1 MKGKS
6 KINLE
11 QEETVAPVN
20 LPNIPLPITTLP
32 NFNFTLPPPA
42 SHSADKTVANKEN
55 TFTFAS
61 PIKVTDAGKSLQSVN
76 NFTFSNPI
84 NAEDSA
90 NNTIDSNS
98 HSITENEFTIDCATT
113 TSIPN
118 FIWCGSSTAPRLK
131 AKIKNSKDDSVGSVS
146 QELKSGSVMDVFFP
160 KSNLIGQSNNS
171 GLVSETTYTDK
182 TASTFVNPDSDI
194 TSTHG
199 KESWECS
206 ECMIRNNGTDKQCTA
221 CKISRPNPN
230 DKTSLPST
238 STTDTVVETK
248 PVEQDCFGSQFKLS
262 TNQWECAT
270 CCVRNKQ
277 SDATCVACTT
287 PKLGNNPM
295 MQQTVKSQNFDLMEK
310 FKPAEGSWE
319 CSGCL
324 LRNTANV
331 ITCPCCNASKPT
343 TVKTK
348 PKKTDVTESF
358 KQKSNTNTEVMA
370 TKEISNNSELMNK
383 FKPNKDSW
391 ECPGCLVRNNGS
403 VSTCPC
409 CSTSKPSSVE
419 GPSKAEQTSSNGF
432 GDKFKKPE
440 GSWTCDSCLLQND
453 AKHTECVAC
462 QALKPG
468 TVKSNES
475 SSNTSSTLQFKFGV
489 PSDTTNLTSQ
499 SSGFKF
505 GIDKSDNQSKSD
517 TSPLNGFKFGNA
529 QQNSGM
535 TQFTFGIP
543 KQENKAVSEASKTSS
558 VTTSSDSTG
567 FLFNMKNSEKSES
580 TSQTQETKQE
590 TLFGIPKSDGST
602 ASEKQDTNVVSSVPS
617 TAPSFT
623 FGTQKPGFN
632 QPVTNKEA
640 QNISFATTVTES
652 SKPAATTD
660 AVPISTSTTLPSL
673 LTHKNITKNILDTK
687 SEPIFSFGIPSTISA
702 TTTSTNATTTCLPT
716 FAQPT
721 FTFSDS
727 KTSSQPATIPSF
739 GQVPTSSA
747 ALSTGVSFGGNKTT
761 EITPSTN
768 KPANDTPVATLFPIV
783 SSSAPIFTKESKT
796 TIAFGTDKPSSFT
809 TTINKPSEFIMP
821 ENKIPT
827 FSSNT
832 ESKPP
837 IFGTPET
844 KLPVFNSS
852 AANPLST
859 FGTPSSSATPSP
871 FGASNTPT
879 FGNNVSAFYNVTT
892 SAFGGVTTTPAI
904 FSTTKPSET
913 NTASNSSLFTFGST
927 SSQQSAS
934 SGFNFSANVNP
945 AAPSTAKPLF
955 TFGSNSSTPQSSN
968 STFGSGTFG
977 ANSAPTNTANFTFN
991 PPKQETPAAFG
1002 QGAVTNPIFGTP
1014 QANPQTQATSSFSS
1028 TPSSSTGF
1036 NFGSTAPVA
1045 ATPGGFNFGG
1055 MVNIR
1060 VIYMYILY
1068 IQMFPVFVILRI
1080 HFLLFF
1086 FQIN

>member
-1 MKGKS
+1 M
-6 KINLE
+6 
-11 QEETVAPVN
+11 
-20 LPNIPLPITTLP
+20 PNIPLPITTLP

-42 SHSADKTVANKEN
+42 SHSAGKTVANKEN

-61 PIKVTDAGKSLQSVN
+61 PIKVTEAEKSLQSVN

-90 NNTIDSNS
+90 IDPNS
-98 HSITENEFTIDCATT
+98 RSKTENEFTIDCAI

-131 AKIKNSKDDSVGSVS
+131 AKVKNSKDDSVGSVS
-146 QELKSGSVMDVFFP
+146 QESGSVMDVFFP
-160 KSNLIGQSNNS
+160 KSKMESNLIGQSNNS
-171 GLVSETTYTDK
+171 RLVSEMTHTDK

-194 TSTHG
+194 TST
-199 KESWECS
+199 ESWECS

-238 STTDTVVETK
+238 STTDTIVETK

-287 PKLGNNPM
+287 PKPGNNST

-324 LRNTANV
+324 LRNAANI

-343 TVKTK
+343 SIKTK
-348 PKKTDVTESF
+348 PKKTDNITESS
-358 KQKSNTNTEVMA
+358 KRKSNTSTEVTA
-370 TKEISNNSELMNK
+370 TQEISKNSELMNK

-403 VSTCPC
+403 VITCPC
-409 CSTSKPSSVE
+409 CSTPKPSSIG

-440 GSWTCDSCLLQND
+440 GSWICDSCLLQND

-475 SSNTSSTLQFKFGV
+475 SSSSSTLQFKFGV
-489 PSDTTNLTSQ
+489 PSGTTNLTSQ

-505 GIDKSDNQSKSD
+505 GIDKADNQSKSD

-529 QQNSGM
+529 QQTSGT

-543 KQENKAVSEASKTSS
+543 KQENKAVSEASKISS
-558 VTTSSDSTG
+558 VTTSSGSTG
-567 FLFNMKNSEKSES
+567 FLNVKNPEKPES
-580 TSQTQETKQE
+580 TNQAQKTKQE
-590 TLFGIPKSDGST
+590 TLFGMPKNDGLT
-602 ASEKQDTNVVSSVPS
+602 ASEKQDTSVVSSVPS
-617 TAPSFT
+617 TASSFT

-632 QPVTNKEA
+632 QSATNKEA
-640 QNISFATTVTES
+640 QNTSFATTVTES
-652 SKPAATTD
+652 SKPATTTD
-660 AVPISTSTTLPSL
+660 AVSISTSTTLPSL
-673 LTHKNITKNILDTK
+673 LTQKNITKNILDTK
-687 SEPIFSFGIPSTISA
+687 SEPIFSFGVPSTISAA

-761 EITPSTN
+761 EIIPSTN
-768 KPANDTPVATLFPIV
+768 KTANDTPVATLFPIV
-783 SSSAPIFTKESKT
+783 SSSAPIFNKESKT
-796 TIAFGTDKPSSFT
+796 TIAFGTDKLSSFT
-809 TTINKPSEFIMP
+809 TTINKPSEFTIP

-827 FSSNT
+827 FGGNT

-844 KLPVFNSS
+844 KLPVFNSP
-852 AANPLST
+852 AANPVST
-859 FGTPSSSATPSP
+859 FGTSSSSATPSP

-879 FGNNVSAFYNVTT
+879 FGNNVPAFYNATT
-892 SAFGGVTTTPAI
+892 SAFGDATTTPAI

-913 NTASNSSLFTFGST
+913 NTAANSSLFTFGSA

-934 SGFNFSANVNP
+934 GGFNFSANVNP
-945 AAPSTAKPLF
+945 AASSTAKPLF

-968 STFGSGTFG
+968 NTFGSGTFG

-1002 QGAVTNPIFGTP
+1002 QGAVANPIFGTP

-1045 ATPGGFNFGG
+1045 ATSGGFNFGG

-1060 VIYMYILY
+1060 VIHIYITTY
-1068 IQMFPVFVILRI
+1068 IHTNVLNIIFIIKI
-1080 HFLLFF
+1080 HFLRF